1 MDVISLEALKKR
13 LKKASEIQ
21 EILRGREF
29 YKLNTILSFWY
40 CMFFFL
46 LGGREAGK
54 SYAVTDCYVNQFV
67 KYGRPFYWLR
77 LTHDSARKLLNN
89 NAAKLVDPDLVR
101 KYKLDLVTNGDCVYH
116 VTKRGKPKPDGSKGK
131 IIEKKLMA
139 KVLDLSTFYSDKG
152 SGLFDNEF
160 LNNPLMYFNIC
171 LDEMNREKS
180 EKNSFDI
187 VYNFVNQIENLI
199 RSTKKRV
206 RIICIGNTLD
216 EASDLLSCIGF
227 IPETFGRYVLVKN
240 KSKLIEYLRE
250 LNKCTSAYEEAQVNK
265 KYAKIDFGKRAV
277 VEYIEPS
284 EAYKTR
290 RKGTAADILT
300 PTASTFTNEITVD
313 KTLVYK
319 GRLKTPTYLIKFSK
333 DKNKWFTVW
342 NGSVVSRW
350 NGENKTSIA
359 MKPYLDEIF
368 TTDNMNNIISLFDN
382 RGFKYKDLITFKQF
396 QNEIRLIKPRGK

>member
-1 MDVISLEALKKR
+1 MISLEALKKR
-13 LKKASEIQ
+13 IKKAVEKQ

-29 YKLNTILSFWY
+29 YVLNTVLSFWY

-54 SYAVTDCYVNQFV
+54 SYSVTDCYVNQFK

-101 KYKLDLVTNGDCVYH
+101 KYKLDLVTNGDSVYH
-116 VTKRGKPKPDGSKGK
+116 VTKRGKPKPDGSPGK

-216 EASDLLSCIGF
+216 EASDLLSCINF
-227 IPETFGRYVLVKN
+227 IPEKFGRYVLVKN
-240 KSKLIEYLRE
+240 KKKLVEYLRE
-250 LNKCTSAYEEAQVNK
+250 LNKCSNAFEEAVVNR
-265 KYAKIDFGKRAV
+265 KYKNYDFGKRAV

-284 EAYKTR
+284 EAYRTR

-300 PTASTFTNEITVD
+300 PTASTFTNEIEVD

-319 GRLKTPTYLIKFSK
+319 GRLKNPNYVIKFSK
-333 DKNKWFTVW
+333 DKSKWFTVW
-342 NGSVVSRW
+342 DSNVITKW
-350 NGENKTSIA
+350 NKENKTVIA
-359 MKPYLDEIF
+359 MKPYLDEFF
-368 TTDNMNNIISLFDN
+368 TQENMNNVISLFDG
-382 RGFKYKDLITFKQF
+382 RAFKYKDLITFKQF
-396 QNEIRLIKPRGK
+396 QNEIRVMKPRGK